1 MRCSAWIFITY
12 ETGGLSSKFP
22 LLRLLGEGKV
32 SQVDDMQKEVRFTAI
47 ASNDFH
53 ENFIEYK

>member
-1 MRCSAWIFITY
+1 MRCSAWIFITH
-12 ETGGLSSKFP
+12 ETGGLRGKFP